1 MTSIPKNDITDI
13 ISRLPQDIKNL
24 IYKEYFLAKLVYA
37 DLKKIIN
44 SNRAKALY
52 NIELANVL
60 PKVLENDIIVKYL
73 CKQEKEFK
81 FVYEL
86 EVISKPDQQVNY
98 YTFASLWL
106 FNLYFKNIIQIPRG
120 LSIRTNLVSNA
131 NSNNTVTNSNV
142 VAIQ

>member
-1 MTSIPKNDITDI
+1 MTTIPKNDITDI
-13 ISRLPQDIKNL
+13 IARLPKDIKNL
-24 IYKEYFLAKLVYA
+24 IYKEYFMAKLVYV

-60 PKVLENDIIVKYL
+60 PKVLDNDIIVKYL

-86 EVISKPDQQVNY
+86 EVTSKPDQKVNY

-131 NSNNTVTNSNV
+131 ISNNTVNPPNNL
-142 VAIQ
+142 ILQ

>member
-13 ISRLPQDIKNL
+13 IARLPQDIKNL
-24 IYKEYFLAKLVYA
+24 IYKEFFLARLVYM

-44 SNRAKALY
+44 TTRAKALY
-52 NIELANVL
+52 NIELANLL

-86 EVISKPDQQVNY
+86 EVISKPDQKVNY

-120 LSIRTNLVSNA
+120 LSVRTNLVSNA
-131 NSNNTVTNSNV
+131 NSNNTVTGSNI
-142 VAIQ
+142 AIIQ